1 MATNDKQRLSF
12 IFNFV
17 KTFQNQIKRIDFDI
31 NTNSNKQICGIIEL
45 NENSDL
51 EAIEQFL
58 INKNCNSIFDYW
70 EFDRN
75 KMFIEME

>member
-1 MATNDKQRLSF
+1 MTTNDEQRLGF

-17 KTFQNQIKRIDFDI
+17 KAFQNQIKRIDFDI
-31 NTNSNKQICGIIEL
+31 NINSNKQICGIIEL

-58 INKNCNSIFDYW
+58 IKNCNSIFDYW

>member
-31 NTNSNKQICGIIEL
+31 NANSNEQICGIIEL
-45 NENSDL
+45 NENSNL
-51 EAIEQFL
+51 EAMEQFL
-58 INKNCNSIFDYW
+58 IKNCNSIFDYW
-70 EFDRN
+70 EFDKN